1 MKNTRITLA
10 KFKVAKFA
18 SEETLCFEAEVYFDG
33 KLLGRAFN
41 DGHGGQT
48 SVHAV
53 RGGSHNEHYQAAEAY
68 AKSLGPVT
76 VKSSL
81 ADREDFTYEM
91 TLDHVVDDL
100 ANQAMLR
107 RDVEA
112 SLRRS
117 LKKKCVYIKDGELWN
132 SKPKNAAVI
141 GEAFFALVQKM
152 NPTAVI
158 LNRMPMAQAVEAYI
172 AIVEAKEAGE
182 TV

>member
-33 KLLGRAFN
+33 KLIGRAFN

-53 RGGSHNEHYQAAEAY
+53 RGGASNEVYQAAEAY
-68 AKSLGPVT
+68 AKSLGPVV
-76 VKSSL
+76 VKPTI
-81 ADREDFTYEM
+81 ADREEFSYEM

-100 ANQAMLR
+100 ANDAMLR
-107 RDVEA
+107 KDVEA

-117 LKKKCVYIKDGELWN
+117 FKKKCVYIKDGELWN
-132 SKPKNAAVI
+132 AKPKNAALMN
-141 GEAFFALVQKM
+141 EAFCALVKKT

-158 LNRMPMAQAVEAYI
+158 LNTLPFAEAVDAYI
-172 AIVEAKEAGE
+172 AIVDAKEAAE